1 MKFIMIPLDI
11 FRKKMH
17 NKPIETEL
25 EAWLT
30 FLSDDR
36 TESIISL
43 IKKYPEFKAMY
54 ETLYLMCQNTERVM
68 GMFSEELRELDKNT
82 VKYMIEEQQR
92 EIDIQKEELA
102 QKEEKINQQVE
113 KLLLKDE
120 QLNQKDEKIN
130 QQAEEIAK
138 LKKELERLNRKE

>member
-92 EIDIQKEELA
+92 DRHTEGRTGTEGREDKSTGR
-102 QKEEKINQQVE
+102 KIII
-113 KLLLKDE
+113 KG
-120 QLNQKDEKIN
+120 
-130 QQAEEIAK
+130 
-138 LKKELERLNRKE
+138 

>member
-1 MKFIMIPLDI
+1 MIPLDI
-11 FRKKMH
+11 FHKKMH

-36 TESIISL
+36 PESIISL

-82 VKYMIEEQQR
+82 IKFMIEEQQR
-92 EIDIQKEELA
+92 EIDLQKEE
-102 QKEEKINQQVE
+102 
-113 KLLLKDE
+113 
-120 QLNQKDEKIN
+120 LNQKDEQLIQKDEQLS
-130 QQAEEIAK
+130 QQAEEIARLK
-138 LKKELERLNRKE
+138 LELEQLRNK